1 MTNINLPIKINY
13 AVTQMKPED
22 LLGNLIIE
30 LIFIFGDDFKLYSFN
45 TFLFTIA

>member
-22 LLGNLIIE
+22 FFMKFNYSIV
-30 LIFIFGDDFKLYSFN
+30 LYFWK
-45 TFLFTIA
+45 

>member
-22 LLGNLIIE
+22 FFRKSNYGI
-30 LIFIFGDDFKLYSFN
+30 DFYFWR
-45 TFLFTIA
+45 